1 MVKHFNAVVIM
12 AGFAYPTIKFGL
24 IYIEGELR
32 ELTNI
37 GLKLG
42 VLTEYCIVITCQGLK
57 CFPQQVSAIAAGK
70 FIERYGYSFMYRPVS
85 SIFYGVIF
93 HLVILILFVKKQ
105 IITVTRKSVINEVGL

>member
-12 AGFAYPTIKFGL
+12 AGFAYPSTQFGL

-42 VLTEYCIVITCQGLK
+42 VLAKYCIVITCQGLK

-70 FIERYGYSFMYRPVS
+70 LIERYGYSFMYRPVS

-93 HLVILILFVKKQ
+93 HL
-105 IITVTRKSVINEVGL
+105 